1 VSWELLLGGLLVFAL
16 LRGAYLVRRRMRR
29 RRFQQIADALGAEV
43 ARRQRRAYLDFLH
56 GRM

>member
-1 VSWELLLGGLLVFAL
+1 
-16 LRGAYLVRRRMRR
+16 MRR